1 MEKVHL
7 NGVLYNKDKTELV
20 RYPSGKDQSS
30 YNVLDG
36 TICIGEE
43 AFENRRKIIKVSYFR

>member
-1 MEKVHL
+1 MHL